1 MDTLHTEPASQ
12 MKKRAQDGPDWHR
25 HCARD
30 TDDEQVSDQEELTT
44 DRWTCQ
50 NLMLWLAGNAK
61 TSGQLWC
68 PTLSVPSDQYNISS
82 ASE

>member
-12 MKKRAQDGPDWHR
+12 TKKRAQDGPDWRR

-44 DRWTCQ
+44 DR
-50 NLMLWLAGNAK
+50 
-61 TSGQLWC
+61 
-68 PTLSVPSDQYNISS
+68 
-82 ASE
+82 